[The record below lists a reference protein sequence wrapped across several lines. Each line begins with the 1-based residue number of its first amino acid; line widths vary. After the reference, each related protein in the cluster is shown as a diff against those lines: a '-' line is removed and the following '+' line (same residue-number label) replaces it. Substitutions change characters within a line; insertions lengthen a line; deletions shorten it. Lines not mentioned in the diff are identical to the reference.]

1 MLPFFSLNEFVLPKI
16 NSNASRFLYFIALK
30 NFPEIFSSVLRK
42 LFYVLIS
49 TVHRIL
55 FNIKKQEF
63 IQMQKFLP
71 FFQKNLSRIFF
82 LINIKLLLVSLRQSR
97 LNNKSSFNERPTR
110 FAFKNDNQIEVRNE
124 SYWIVWWRKC
134 NFNFNMKITSYN

>member
-1 MLPFFSLNEFVLPKI
+1 
-16 NSNASRFLYFIALK
+16 
-30 NFPEIFSSVLRK
+30 
-42 LFYVLIS
+42 VLIS

-124 SYWIVWWRKC
+124 SY
-134 NFNFNMKITSYN
+134 